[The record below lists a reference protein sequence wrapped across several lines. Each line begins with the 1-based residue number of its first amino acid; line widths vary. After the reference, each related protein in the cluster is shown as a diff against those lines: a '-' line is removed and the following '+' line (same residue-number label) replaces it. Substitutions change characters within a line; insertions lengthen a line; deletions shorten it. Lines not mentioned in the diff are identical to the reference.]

1 MGREVDGVD
10 EVAVAVPLPAGGGV
24 RLPRDSFGRRAVGRK
39 TGTTVTIR
47 RNSVQFNSIQ
57 FNSKNVIIPQE
68 AILLWSRRA
77 RKIIIHKLR
86 GQYN

>member
-47 RNSVQFNSIQ
+47 RNSVQFNS
-57 FNSKNVIIPQE
+57 KNVIIPQG
-68 AILLWSRRA
+68 AILLWSRLA

>member
-57 FNSKNVIIPQE
+57 FKKCNHPTRCNFVVVKAGP
-68 AILLWSRRA
+68 
-77 RKIIIHKLR
+77 
-86 GQYN
+86 

>member
-24 RLPRDSFGRRAVGRK
+24 RLPRDSFSRRAVGRK

-47 RNSVQFNSIQ
+47 TNSIQ
-57 FNSKNVIIPQE
+57 FKSVQKGLIIPQG
-68 AILLWSRRA
+68 AVLCGHGGLV
-77 RKIIIHKLR
+77 K
-86 GQYN
+86 